1 MKYRLSLP
9 EQLAMMLRGSPVRKI
24 KTELKKAER
33 YNLELDGTALEAHFL
48 AQGDITDLVDSLIF
62 AQENGMKFTPMR
74 AMAQQFILM
83 HQGEIKLR
91 DKLNSLKGTGVSDLD
106 NYLTNESIKAE

>member
-24 KTELKKAER
+24 KSELKKAEQ
-33 YNLELDGTALEAHFL
+33 YNLELDGTAIEAHVL

-62 AQENGMKFTPMR
+62 AQENGMKLNPQR
-74 AMAQQFILM
+74 AMAQQFMLM
-83 HQGEIKLR
+83 HQGGFKLR
-91 DKLNSLKGTGVSDLD
+91 DKLNSMKGAGVSDLD
-106 NYLTNESIKAE
+106 TFLTNESIKSR